1 MWTHGDF
8 VSIHPITKQ
17 IVFHG
22 RADGVLNP
30 SGVRFGSAEIYRV
43 LEGQFSKEIVDSI
56 CVGQRRPTD
65 IDERVMLFLLLKPGV
80 AFTPDLVARVKSAI
94 RTELSPRHV
103 PMFTFET
110 PEIPVCTFVTKTRS
124 SKSGTDPC
132 ISSQTTVNLKKVELP
147 VKQIVS
153 GIIIKPSGTLLN
165 PKSLDF
171 YYQFAKVETLR
182 QSKL

>member
-65 IDERVMLFLLLKPGV
+65 TDERVILFLLMRPGV
-80 AFTPDLVARVKSAI
+80 AFTPELVSRVKSAI

-110 PEIPVCTFVTKTRS
+110 PEIPVCTFVGKTRS
-124 SKSGTDPC
+124 
-132 ISSQTTVNLKKVELP
+132 
-147 VKQIVS
+147 VKAGLTHVYRHRIRS
-153 GIIIKPSGTLLN
+153 T
-165 PKSLDF
+165 
-171 YYQFAKVETLR
+171 
-182 QSKL
+182 